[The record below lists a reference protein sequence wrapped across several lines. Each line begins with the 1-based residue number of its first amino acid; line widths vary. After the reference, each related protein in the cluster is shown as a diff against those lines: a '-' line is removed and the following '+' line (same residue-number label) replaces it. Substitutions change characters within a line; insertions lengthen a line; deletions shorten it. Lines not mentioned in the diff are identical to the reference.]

1 MNDSIPRS
9 GQPDSRAAPHAGKRR
24 SSRWGLYLPL
34 GLLALVVAGWSAF
47 WFLAKGMVGSGVDK
61 VITEAAQRGDVWICA
76 NRSISGY
83 PFRLVVRC
91 SDVTLTRTSTAGIV
105 SLSTGPLIAI
115 GQPHTPSHIIVQ
127 ADGPLR
133 AELADGRKLE
143 ARWELAEA
151 SQRLAGGQLE
161 RLSFDVRKPV
171 MTISGTGG
179 TTTLS
184 SAALEG
190 HVRRSTARPA
200 EDMASDLFVKVRQL
214 ASGDLDALLG
224 DANPSDVDV
233 QITGNRLDLLSHG
246 ITATTLEAWRISGG
260 KLDLTR
266 LALKKGIKQIEAR
279 GELQLDDQRRIS
291 GRIEPSVANIDQ
303 FAGIRLRGGAMDLAS
318 ALSGRAQP
326 SNQDGL
332 KPLPAIDLRGGRVSL
347 GPVRLPLAPL
357 QPLY

>member
-1 MNDSIPRS
+1 MNDTAPRS
-9 GQPDSRAAPHAGKRR
+9 GQPDPPVAEKGGKRR
-24 SSRWGLYLPL
+24 NSRWGLYLPL
-34 GLLALVVAGWSAF
+34 GMLVLVVAGWSVF
-47 WFLAKGMVGSGVDK
+47 WSVAKGMVGKGIDK
-61 VITEAAQRGDVWICA
+61 AIAEAAQRGDAWNCA

-83 PFRLVVRC
+83 PFRLEVRC
-91 SDVTLTRTSTAGIV
+91 SDVTLARTSTAGIV
-105 SLSTGPLIAI
+105 SLSTGPLVAI
-115 GQPHTPSHIIVQ
+115 GQPHTPSHVIVQ

-133 AELADGRKLE
+133 AELADGRKVE

-151 SQRLAGGQLE
+151 SQRLQGGQLE
-161 RLSFDVRKPV
+161 RLSLDVKQPV
-171 MTISGTGG
+171 MTIGGVGG

-190 HVRRSTARPA
+190 HVRRNAARPA
-200 EDMASDLFVKVRQL
+200 AEMAHDLFVRVRQL
-214 ASGDLDALLG
+214 ASGDLDALFG

-233 QITGNRLDLLSHG
+233 QILGSRLDLLDHG
-246 ITATTLEAWRISGG
+246 ITATTLEAWRLAGG

-279 GELQLDDQRRIS
+279 GELVLDEQRRIS

-318 ALSGRAQP
+318 ALSGRAP
-326 SNQDGL
+326 PASTDGL

-347 GPVRLPLAPL
+347 GPIRLPLPPL

>member
-1 MNDSIPRS
+1 MNDHIPRS
-9 GQPDSRAAPHAGKRR
+9 GQPDTSVAPRVGKRR
-24 SSRWGLYLPL
+24 NGRWGLYVPL
-34 GLLALVVAGWSAF
+34 GLLALVIAGWSAF
-47 WFLAKGMVGSGVDK
+47 WFVAKGVVGNGIDK
-61 VITEAAQRGDVWICA
+61 AIAEAGQRGDVWTCA

-83 PFRLVVRC
+83 PFRLEVRC
-91 SDVTLTRTSTAGIV
+91 SDVTLARTSAAGVV
-105 SLSTGPLIAI
+105 SLSTGPLVAI
-115 GQPHTPSHIIVQ
+115 GQPHTPSHVIVQ

-133 AELADGRKLE
+133 AELADGRKVD

-151 SQRLAGGQLE
+151 SQRLQGGQLE
-161 RLSFDVRKPV
+161 RLSLDVKKPV
-171 MTISGTGG
+171 MTISGAGV

-184 SAALEG
+184 SLALEG
-190 HVRRSTARPA
+190 HVRRNTARPA
-200 EDMASDLFVKVRQL
+200 GDMANDLFVKVRQL
-214 ASGDLDALLG
+214 AFGDLDALLG

-233 QITGNRLDLLSHG
+233 QITGSRLDLLGHG
-246 ITATTLEAWRISGG
+246 ITATTLETWRVAGG

-279 GELQLDDQRRIS
+279 GELVLDEQRRIS

-318 ALSGRAQP
+318 ALSGRAP
-326 SNQDGL
+326 STSTDGL

-347 GPVRLPLAPL
+347 GPLRLPLPPL